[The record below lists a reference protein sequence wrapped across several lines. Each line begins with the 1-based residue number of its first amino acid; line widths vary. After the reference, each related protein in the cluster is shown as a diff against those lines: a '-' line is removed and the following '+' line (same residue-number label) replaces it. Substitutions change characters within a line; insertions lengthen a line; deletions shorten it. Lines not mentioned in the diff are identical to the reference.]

1 MTAYIDKNDIEIIF
15 GEQNVARW
23 ADLDGDGDWSKIS
36 ARVQY
41 AIETASSEL
50 EDILRGRRYVF
61 PLTPS
66 KTLKDLVARMAA
78 LKLYDG
84 REIIDGDPSSDK
96 LSLVRSGVEVMLGR
110 LRHGEITLEGETTTS
125 IPEVHQPQETD
136 SDRNDRNVHPFRPF
150 YRYF

>member
-1 MTAYIDKNDIEIIF
+1 MTAYIDRNDIEIVF

-23 ADLDGDGDWSKIS
+23 ADLDGDSDWRKIN
-36 ARVQY
+36 ARIQY

-50 EDILRGRRYVF
+50 EDVLRGRRYVF

-84 REIIDGDPSSDK
+84 REIIDGDPTSDK

-110 LRHGEITLEGETTTS
+110 LRHGEITLEGATTTS
-125 IPEVHQPQETD
+125 IPEVHNSQQTD
-136 SDRNDRNVHPFRPF
+136 NARSERSINPFSPFRSF
-150 YRYF
+150 